1 MTKIKNVF
9 VVFFIIV
16 VLFAP
21 SCRACDGGW
30 KTDYTNDAATQQ
42 HEEEVGFNY
51 LLLYPMFKYVT
62 EHGMV

>member
-16 VLFAP
+16 LLITP
-21 SCRACDGGW
+21 SCRACDTGW
-30 KTDYTNDAATQQ
+30 KAHYTNDVATQQ
-42 HEEEVGFNY
+42 YEEVSFNY

-62 EHGMV
+62 EHGIV

>member
-16 VLFAP
+16 LLFTP
-21 SCRACDGGW
+21 SCRACDTGW
-30 KTDYTNDAATQQ
+30 KTHYTNDVATQQ
-42 HEEEVGFNY
+42 YEEVSFNY

-62 EHGMV
+62 EHGVV